1 MQVLSS
7 DMNRVFGKPFAL
19 SLLGVTLCVLFGAFS
34 EILKIYQM
42 RPPATALWAHQ
53 GILVRALAGEPI
65 LFAAPILAAI
75 PFSGAF
81 VEDVK
86 SGYLKQVLPRTTV
99 TKYIWSKELACAVS
113 GFLTLAI
120 GIFLGYVVVIL
131 LVIPVET
138 FSGAPVESQLPEL
151 LGKLGLF
158 GLAGALWAMLGMLLS
173 TVTMNAYMAYSAP
186 FILYYVLIILQE
198 RYARSI
204 FMLNPQNYLTLTGK
218 WPFGGWSAAIT
229 VLTLLIAVMLGF
241 YIVAQKHLR
250 DDNARRQL
258 RVYLPSR
265 QRVLDRPF
273 RPARETGPL
282 RELRQIGSVVRYNF
296 RMWRSNARIGLTF
309 ALAFILCFLL
319 SDKAAAFAYEM
330 ETTMQAFEPF
340 VWTFGDANSVL
351 LVSLLLILLFV
362 DMPFLGAGVPYYLI
376 RIWWL
381 GTRKNF
387 DLEKNYAF
395 IKKVTKAANRA
406 GRVTIESYGV
416 ENIPKENGFIFFPN
430 HQGMFDALVF
440 LESCPVPFSVV
451 YKKEVSNVILLKQV
465 FRALH
470 AIAIDREDIKQ
481 SLQVINQMT
490 EEVKQGRN
498 FLIFP
503 EGTRSRMGNQ
513 LLPFKGGTF
522 KSAVRAKC
530 PIVPCALIDSYKPFD
545 EKSIAPVTVKLI
557 YLPPICYEEY
567 KQLKTPEI
575 ADIVKTKIEE
585 AIRQYS

>member
-1 MQVLSS
+1 MY
-7 DMNRVFGKPFAL
+7 R
-19 SLLGVTLCVLFGAFS
+19 
-34 EILKIYQM
+34 
-42 RPPATALWAHQ
+42 
-53 GILVRALAGEPI
+53 
-65 LFAAPILAAI
+65 
-75 PFSGAF
+75 
-81 VEDVK
+81 
-86 SGYLKQVLPRTTV
+86 
-99 TKYIWSKELACAVS
+99 
-113 GFLTLAI
+113 
-120 GIFLGYVVVIL
+120 
-131 LVIPVET
+131 
-138 FSGAPVESQLPEL
+138 
-151 LGKLGLF
+151 
-158 GLAGALWAMLGMLLS
+158 
-173 TVTMNAYMAYSAP
+173 
-186 FILYYVLIILQE
+186 IIL
-198 RYARSI
+198 
-204 FMLNPQNYLTLTGK
+204 M
-218 WPFGGWSAAIT
+218 
-229 VLTLLIAVMLGF
+229 
-241 YIVAQKHLR
+241 
-250 DDNARRQL
+250 
-258 RVYLPSR
+258 
-265 QRVLDRPF
+265 
-273 RPARETGPL
+273 
-282 RELRQIGSVVRYNF
+282 VVR
-296 RMWRSNARIGLTF
+296 
-309 ALAFILCFLL
+309 
-319 SDKAAAFAYEM
+319 
-330 ETTMQAFEPF
+330 
-340 VWTFGDANSVL
+340 
-351 LVSLLLILLFV
+351 LFYK
-362 DMPFLGAGVPYYLI
+362 VPYYLI

-481 SLQVINQMT
+481 SLQAINQMT